1 MENEY
6 TRTINQLAGVWR
18 LVSSQFRTAAGQVL
32 YPLGEDAQ
40 GQAIFTRSGHMSG
53 QLMRRNRPAFASG
66 DPASGTAEEITAALQ
81 GYIAYYGACEV
92 DVSSGTITTA
102 VEGSLFPNW
111 VGGRQLRYYELS
123 DTQLVLKTPPIPYG
137 DDHITGVLTWERSA
151 TL

>member
-6 TRTINQLAGVWR
+6 NRTINQLAGVWR
-18 LVSSQFRTAAGQVL
+18 LVSSQFRTAAGEVL

-66 DPASGTAEEITAALQ
+66 DPASGTAEEITAALH

-111 VGGRQLRYYELS
+111 VGGRQLRYYELT